1 MPPSLLW
8 PQSPWHGEGE
18 ASPGATHAGGGH
30 WSAVRLLSRGEA
42 DMLVYVLPDKIVVR
56 CPMCI
61 KKQLLQH
68 QLSRREKKRLYCEVD
83 QQGDRRQS
91 SQICLP
97 DSGFGAEFQRLR
109 RTGCYVETQ
118 AGRVSIGWL

>member
-1 MPPSLLW
+1 
-8 PQSPWHGEGE
+8 
-18 ASPGATHAGGGH
+18 
-30 WSAVRLLSRGEA
+30 
-42 DMLVYVLPDKIVVR
+42 MLVYVLPDKIVVR